1 MCAKRG
7 CALPVVYSAAAL
19 GGQVSSIICSA
30 VPSGGCVAGSPV
42 VTVVYSLVRAITMGA
57 SSSRLATSP
66 STLRVCVVNYVT
78 ARQRNVVWG

>member
-1 MCAKRG
+1 M
-7 CALPVVYSAAAL
+7 
-19 GGQVSSIICSA
+19 
-30 VPSGGCVAGSPV
+30 AGSPV

-66 STLRVCVVNYVT
+66 STLRVCVVNCVT